1 MLLSFPA
8 MPPSS
13 SGKNRSTIHRH
24 QGFFSRS
31 LAFTA
36 AMSCFILTSGVAQA
50 APVPIDQ
57 CGPGEILWAGGP
69 SDPNPN
75 GFRFT
80 GISGPSFVNP
90 GGTCELANPFNR
102 QATLDVDFEDNIS
115 DNSGIF
121 RYSLES
127 SVGTFLQVQIGS
139 DTDGIGGTT
148 SVTKEI
154 FGAYDPGTDTFSN
167 LIGTETSTNGSTQII
182 TLTNQNLPKI
192 YIRDTY
198 SASGSTRL
206 DNFTNS
212 YLVPGPLPL
221 LGAGAAFGFSRKL
234 RSRIKA
240 TSNA

>member
-1 MLLSFPA
+1 
-8 MPPSS
+8 
-13 SGKNRSTIHRH
+13 
-24 QGFFSRS
+24 
-31 LAFTA
+31 
-36 AMSCFILTSGVAQA
+36 
-50 APVPIDQ
+50 
-57 CGPGEILWAGGP
+57 
-69 SDPNPN
+69 
-75 GFRFT
+75 
-80 GISGPSFVNP
+80 VNP
-90 GGTCELANPFNR
+90 GGTCELANPFNK

-115 DNSGIF
+115 NNSGIF
-121 RYSLES
+121 TYSLES
-127 SVGTFLQVQIGS
+127 SVGTFLLVQIDS

-148 SVTKEI
+148 SVTKEV

-206 DNFTNS
+206 DNITNS

-234 RSRIKA
+234 RGRIKA
-240 TSNA
+240 TSNAWASAASFVVGSSTLKPLPLVGALSLGLDGGWLEAPPENKL